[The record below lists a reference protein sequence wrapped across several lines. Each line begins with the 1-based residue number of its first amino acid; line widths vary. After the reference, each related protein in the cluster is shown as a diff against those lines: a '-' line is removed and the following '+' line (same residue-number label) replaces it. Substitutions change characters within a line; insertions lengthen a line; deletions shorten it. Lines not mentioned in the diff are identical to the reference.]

1 VGVCSW
7 WGGCRVL
14 ESISKFK
21 DDLEAWNEM
30 VIVFELIENF
40 MNIYNLKYNSYQ
52 KFNKLHGDELLK
64 IKTDKAKKLANQILD
79 FIKEQ
84 EKVCNKNERLLHSSQ
99 IIESLFGKLKFIEK
113 EQSRS
118 SFTSLILSV
127 GAMVSKKTTSVIGK
141 ALEAVNVDMIY
152 KWSKKVIGTTVQ
164 SQRNELYQLVQSEQK

>member
-1 VGVCSW
+1 VVCYLTPKFE
-7 WGGCRVL
+7 GIL
-14 ESISKFK
+14 EDISKFK

-30 VIVFELIENF
+30 VIVFELIEKF
-40 MNIYNLKYNSYQ
+40 MNINNLEANSYK
-52 KFNKLHGDELLK
+52 KFNKLHGDEFLEL
-64 IKTDKAKKLANQILD
+64 KTDKAKKLANQILE

-99 IIESLFGKLKFIEK
+99 IIESIFGKLKFIER

-127 GAMVSKKTTSVIGK
+127 GAMVSKKTSSVIAE
-141 ALEAVNVDMIY
+141 ALEAVNVDMIS

-164 SQRNELYQLVQSEQK
+164 SQRNELYKLN